1 MDMTGRANAQRPIA
15 VIQSDLGDRPKD
27 VLANRLERD
36 GPRKKHW
43 HDACTK
49 DVGDP
54 TLGGGKAECAI
65 GGRDQPPGK
74 ADPFG
79 LVTVDK
85 LSGRMAVQDRR
96 QLPGKINGVANS
108 GVHALTAGRTV

>member
-65 GGRDQPPGK
+65 GGRNQPPGK

-85 LSGRMAVQDRR
+85 LSGAWPCRTAASFQARSMASPIPVFM
-96 QLPGKINGVANS
+96 P
-108 GVHALTAGRTV
+108 